1 MEIAR
6 ADAVVDGLTDCSS
19 KALQM
24 YLEKDE
30 ERKVMIREYL
40 KIQKENGHFE
50 QKKSRQEVRFL
61 NKKVCVFSR
70 ALQKELIKDVFETH
84 IPKTFESL
92 EKILKARGGK
102 HFAGNKVR
110 LSYQ

>member
-6 ADAVVDGLTDCSS
+6 ADAVVDGLFDCFS
-19 KALQM
+19 KLVRM
-24 YLEKDE
+24 WWEKDE
-30 ERKVMIREYL
+30 ERKVMFREYL

-50 QKKSRQEVRFL
+50 YKKSRQEVRFL

-70 ALQKELIKDVFETH
+70 ALQKELIKDVFDTH
-84 IPKTFESL
+84 IPKTLENL